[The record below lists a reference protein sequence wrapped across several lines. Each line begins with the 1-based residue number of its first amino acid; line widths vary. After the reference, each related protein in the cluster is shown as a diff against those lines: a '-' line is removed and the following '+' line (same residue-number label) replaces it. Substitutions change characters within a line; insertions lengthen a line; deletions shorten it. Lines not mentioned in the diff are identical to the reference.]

1 MQATNTLFREDTMLG
16 VCEALGED
24 FGFNPLYLRLVL
36 GVCLLWQPIG
46 VIAVYLGL
54 GVVVAISRFAVPNK
68 PYRWFRRRA
77 KADAVEPA
85 AEDVQTVMVAEPQPV
100 AIAA

>member
-24 FGFNPLYLRLVL
+24 FGFNPLYLRIVL
-36 GVCLLWQPIG
+36 GTCLLWQPVG

-54 GVVVAISRFAVPNK
+54 GVVVAISRLTVPNK
-68 PYRWFRRRA
+68 PHRWWRRRTN
-77 KADAVEPA
+77 ADQAAA
-85 AEDVQTVMVAEPQPV
+85 AEPVVETVPAEREPV